1 MSTNPSSDPT
11 EYQGP
16 AWRNPW
22 LIAFI
27 AGAITITML
36 RDCTRRIPDAP
47 LALGAVPSWSL
58 LDVSGTQYSSNKLL
72 DKVHILAFG
81 AQECSGPKSLLPKAD
96 EIRAACGI
104 ATEAATELLT
114 ALHRKKAAAELIV
127 LDPSTAWDASLELA
141 RSLAALDD
149 RTIDNPWDI
158 GFVLVDGSGQCRGFY
173 GLHDEGQDEVLH
185 RSQHVVRDAAK
196 GR

>member
-1 MSTNPSSDPT
+1 MNDSPSSDPN

-27 AGAITITML
+27 AGAITITIL
-36 RDCTRRIPDAP
+36 RDCTRRVPDAP
-47 LALGAVPSWSL
+47 LSLGAVPTWSL
-58 LDVSGTQYSSNKLL
+58 LDVSGTQYSSETLSGR
-72 DKVHILAFG
+72 VHILAFG
-81 AQECSGPKSLLPKAD
+81 AKECSGPESLLPQAD
-96 EIRAACGI
+96 EVRAACGI
-104 ATEAATELLT
+104 ATEAATELLA
-114 ALHRKKAAAELIV
+114 ALDRKQATAELIM
-127 LDPSTAWDASLELA
+127 LDPSTDWDAALELS
-141 RSLAALDD
+141 RNLAALDN

-196 GR
+196 GL